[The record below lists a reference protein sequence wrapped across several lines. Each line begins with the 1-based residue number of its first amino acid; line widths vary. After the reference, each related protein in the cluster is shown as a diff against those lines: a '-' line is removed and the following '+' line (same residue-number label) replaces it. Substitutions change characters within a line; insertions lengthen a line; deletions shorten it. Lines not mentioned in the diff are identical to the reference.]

1 MSFEEELAAQKKEL
15 EKINDSYDKWEEN
28 LDEAEL
34 LLFKY
39 QDIIESY
46 NKDDLNV
53 DQLIQDLE
61 SNYATLANEI
71 STLEEKYN
79 LQDKSQEKASIVE
92 AEEVLK
98 LLRKLNSDIDML
110 NESPYMKSINS
121 KIAQLRLISDVLT

>member
-1 MSFEEELAAQKKEL
+1 MSFEEELAVQKKEL

-28 LDEAEL
+28 LNEAEL

-61 SNYATLANEI
+61 SNYATLSNEI

-79 LQDKSQEKASIVE
+79 LQDESQEKASIVE